1 MQAVQ
6 LLLQI
11 FDLLFQRI
19 LAVHLLILFFLCA
32 VCLGIYFVELQI
44 FAEQFFELKLPRIAA
59 VFRKHGHLF
68 FRGIDEPAVHDAS
81 DVAERGPA
89 GYHPAEHG
97 SELRILPVGL
107 QHQLLHVL

>member
-44 FAEQFFELKLPRIAA
+44 FAEQFL
-59 VFRKHGHLF
+59 
-68 FRGIDEPAVHDAS
+68 
-81 DVAERGPA
+81 
-89 GYHPAEHG
+89 
-97 SELRILPVGL
+97 
-107 QHQLLHVL
+107 